1 MDLRWGKLWELV
13 MDREARRAVV
23 HGVAKS
29 QTELNWTELIWKH
42 FDVFILSSNLTGCPL
57 SVFAKSGNI
66 KYSNSSGK
74 ESTLVDK
81 ARSLSDTTVSDC

>member
-1 MDLRWGKLWELV
+1 M
-13 MDREARRAVV
+13 
-23 HGVAKS
+23 
-29 QTELNWTELIWKH
+29 
-42 FDVFILSSNLTGCPL
+42 FILSSNLTGCPL

-81 ARSLSDTTVSDC
+81 ARSLSDTTKSVTANGGARELSTKEVRADVRVLMRGRTVIRTGNKIKPTLTRVS